1 VILVNK
7 VEVIPG
13 ISDHEI
19 VYIESSLRP
28 DKIKKPP
35 RKVYLYNKMNHT
47 LMRQGLAEVDS
58 VINEVKTNDIS
69 IDDLWNKA
77 VPTKTINSNKKRLP
91 WITKEIKA
99 LT

>member
-1 VILVNK
+1 
-7 VEVIPG
+7 
-13 ISDHEI
+13 
-19 VYIESSLRP
+19 
-28 DKIKKPP
+28 
-35 RKVYLYNKMNHT
+35 MNHT

-69 IDDLWNKA
+69 TDYLWNNFKEKVLDAVNKA

-99 LT
+99 

>member
-1 VILVNK
+1 
-7 VEVIPG
+7 
-13 ISDHEI
+13 
-19 VYIESSLRP
+19 
-28 DKIKKPP
+28 
-35 RKVYLYNKMNHT
+35 MNHT

-69 IDDLWNKA
+69 TDDLWNNFKEKVLDAVNKA

-99 LT
+99 